1 MTDKAKI
8 LAEIER
14 QKKIYMYDT
23 SKHSF
28 GRMIQCNDLLVFINS
43 LPEEPVSEDLEE
55 AANNYAELLPQGRIA
70 KKYCKI
76 DFKAGARW
84 QKDKLTAW
92 LTREADYLIQELQKG
107 NKAYGLSEQYRAQL
121 YKEIVNKIKDD

>member
-84 QKDKLTAW
+84 QKDKTISKACEW
-92 LTREADYLIQELQKG
+92 LQRNIDSSMWLMNFKKSMEE
-107 NKAYGLSEQYRAQL
+107 
-121 YKEIVNKIKDD
+121 